1 MLSALHEVG
10 SRNGASLASRVGAVY
25 PVISAAAPTNMAV
38 NFARHFTAQKVRRR
52 SVGENRD
59 HRKSF
64 KATPTSGIGG
74 ARQTFAHRHL
84 AKAKKLGLGR
94 FYVADANGVIDP
106 DVDLEELA
114 TELGVMRSWETLK
127 SKRR

>member
-1 MLSALHEVG
+1 M
-10 SRNGASLASRVGAVY
+10 
-25 PVISAAAPTNMAV
+25 
-38 NFARHFTAQKVRRR
+38 VRRWPLGSAQFTR
-52 SVGENRD
+52 SYLRLHQPTWRSTSPGTSLLKRSGVGRLVKIAITERALKLRLRPALEAQGK
-59 HRKSF
+59 HLRI
-64 KATPTSGIGG
+64 ATWQKQ
-74 ARQTFAHRHL
+74 R
-84 AKAKKLGLGR
+84 KLGLGR